1 MMSRLGIFGGMFDP
15 VHEGHLEAARYAKEL
30 LRLDC
35 VKLIP
40 CNIPNHRTSAYSSG
54 AHRLAMLELATKN
67 EFGIEVDDTELR
79 KASVSYSLE
88 TVKVM
93 RANTVANSIV
103 FILGMDSFNSIISW
117 FDWEELFSICSFFVL
132 GRAEAWGNREGS
144 QAIGLSERLTND
156 VAKFFQ
162 SNSGKIFVADEFDFD
177 LSSTEI
183 RLKLKSNLSVGESL
197 DERVFQYIQKE
208 NLYQRQ

>member
-40 CNIPNHRTSAYSSG
+40 CNIPNHRTPAYCSA
-54 AHRLAMLELATKN
+54 AHRLAMLELVTKD

-93 RANTVANSIV
+93 RANTVADSIV
-103 FILGMDSFNSIISW
+103 FILGMDSFNSIISSN
-117 FDWEELFSICSFFVL
+117 ETTSYI
-132 GRAEAWGNREGS
+132 R
-144 QAIGLSERLTND
+144 ND
-156 VAKFFQ
+156 
-162 SNSGKIFVADEFDFD
+162 S
-177 LSSTEI
+177 
-183 RLKLKSNLSVGESL
+183 
-197 DERVFQYIQKE
+197 
-208 NLYQRQ
+208 

>member
-30 LRLDC
+30 LHLDC

-40 CNIPNHRTSAYSSG
+40 CNIPNHRTPAYCSA
-54 AHRLAMLELATKN
+54 AHRLAMLELVTKN

-79 KASVSYSLE
+79 KASVSYSVE

-93 RANTVANSIV
+93 RANTVADSIV

-132 GRAEAWGNREGS
+132 GRSEARVNREVS
-144 QAIGLSERLTND
+144 QAIGLSERVTND
-156 VAKFFQ
+156 VAEFFQ
-162 SNSGKIFVADEFDFD
+162 SNPGKIFVADEFDFD
-177 LSSTEI
+177 LSSTEV
-183 RLKLKSNLSVGESL
+183 RMKLKRNLSVGESL

-208 NLYQRQ
+208 NLYQ

>member
-40 CNIPNHRTSAYSSG
+40 CNIPNHRTPAYCSA
-54 AHRLAMLELATKN
+54 AHRLAMLELVTKN
-67 EFGIEVDDTELR
+67 ELGIEVDDTELR

-132 GRAEAWGNREGS
+132 GRSEARVNREVS
-144 QAIGLSERLTND
+144 QAIGLSERVTND

-162 SNSGKIFVADEFDFD
+162 SNSGKLFVADEFDFD
-177 LSSTEI
+177 LASTEV
-183 RLKLKSNLSVGESL
+183 RLKLKRNLSVGESL

-208 NLYQRQ
+208 NLYQ